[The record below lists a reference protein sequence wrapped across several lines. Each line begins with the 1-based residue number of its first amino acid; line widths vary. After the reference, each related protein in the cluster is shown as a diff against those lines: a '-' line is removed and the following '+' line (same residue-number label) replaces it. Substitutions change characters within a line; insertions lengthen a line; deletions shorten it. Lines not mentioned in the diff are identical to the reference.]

1 MKYTV
6 VAPRI
11 SSAAERS
18 LQPSAFMRASHACP
32 GSCAGTPDR
41 VPWVAMDGLA
51 QLQLFLFECANCPS
65 SAASSSR
72 YPNSNSRVDR
82 HMHTRVS
89 DVFQETPASPSAGLL
104 GKPLQVIAGTIYLCP
119 GRIELGSGVRVECV
133 PVTTLRWK
141 ALDSQE
147 WALVAGR

>member
-1 MKYTV
+1 MV

-51 QLQLFLFECANCPS
+51 QLQLFENTDANPS
-65 SAASSSR
+65 SAASSLEV
-72 YPNSNSRVDR
+72 PKFK
-82 HMHTRVS
+82 
-89 DVFQETPASPSAGLL
+89 FQG
-104 GKPLQVIAGTIYLCP
+104 
-119 GRIELGSGVRVECV
+119 
-133 PVTTLRWK
+133 
-141 ALDSQE
+141 
-147 WALVAGR
+147 